1 LIFNE
6 QNLKINTT
14 ITDSRIYENQMAE
27 LRNEIANKILENPEE
42 YSRADKLEL
51 SEEIEQIRNKKKI
64 LNY

>member
-1 LIFNE
+1 
-6 QNLKINTT
+6 
-14 ITDSRIYENQMAE
+14 MAE